1 MQSQMM
7 PGPIKR
13 GARRQ
18 AGGKNMIFGML
29 FEVFVKAFLLLLLIY
44 IVARD
49 EADFDFRKIT
59 MVTAA
64 LTLGAVVLDAVLT
77 RFIGAFTLIP
87 IAALAAFMVMK
98 FCWVRF
104 GRSLLIVIPFLVINI
119 MISSS
124 IGSFHKKADAAMTRG
139 LMGPIS
145 EEDMQVALS
154 MYQDG
159 GRSNRFAAALQRK
172 PPEVQATA
180 DQIIVRKLM
189 GMLLA
194 GKTTFKKPVEFK
206 IKSGPAPARPAAPAP
221 AAAAPPAAA
230 VAPPQKMAAPPA
242 EKAAA
247 EEQWQEAEKLI
258 RLKGVMVGS
267 DGVRV
272 AMVNS
277 QMVREGELFQVEFKQ
292 RIYRWR
298 AGSIRENK
306 ISWEKVDAIVR

>member
-1 MQSQMM
+1 
-7 PGPIKR
+7 
-13 GARRQ
+13 
-18 AGGKNMIFGML
+18 MIFGLL
-29 FEVFVKAFLLLLLIY
+29 FEVFAKAFLLLMLIY

-77 RFIGAFTLIP
+77 QFIGAFTLIP

-104 GRSLLIVIPFLVINI
+104 WRSLLIVIPFLAINI

-124 IGSFHKKADAAMTRG
+124 IGSFHKKADAALTRG
-139 LMGPIS
+139 LQGPIS
-145 EEDMQVALS
+145 EEDMKIALS

-159 GRSNRFAAALQRK
+159 ARSNKLLEAMQRK

-180 DQIIVRKLM
+180 DQIIVKKLM
-189 GMLLA
+189 CMLLS

-206 IKSGPAPARPAAPAP
+206 IKPGPPPSGPASP
-221 AAAAPPAAA
+221 AAAAPAAA
-230 VAPPQKMAAPPA
+230 VPPEQKSAHQAA
-242 EKAAA
+242 EKPAGQ
-247 EEQWQEAEKLI
+247 EEWQEAEKLI
-258 RLKGVMVGS
+258 RLKGVMIGS

-272 AMVNS
+272 AMVNN
-277 QMVREGELFQVEFKQ
+277 QMVREGELIQVEHKK
-292 RIYRWR
+292 RLYRWR

-306 ISWEKVDAIVR
+306 ISWEKVDEIVR